1 MADINQNTTHELWV
15 EGRQLTLTL
24 VNNAPA
30 TTLTLTWTIPTTA
43 VITTGVVVLL
53 SEAPF
58 NAENFPVDGTKYTP
72 SLTWGDAGADRIG
85 NAQVVAAYYGYFNE
99 AQVLTATVT
108 GIDPT
113 KIYYASIHAASNVLQ
128 YYPVGIQSYPLETS
142 RVERLSPSYAGS
154 IPSTTVPPQ
163 DPVDGQAYFDPVSNR
178 VFVWNATMAAW
189 LEAVGST
196 VVTGARPPVDQLNF
210 FFNYTG
216 TPSVNVFFDGAWVAG
231 TPANLR
237 VKIAGVGNYAAF
249 ANAVVNP
256 NADYVPTTGDIGYFT
271 IQAPMSGPETYQVK
285 VYTMGQW
292 LLLTGNLV
300 QYDTT
305 GAGGW
310 EDVKIGDPVGGNA
323 LPNEPVIGNFFYST
337 ASNDLFVWTGT
348 AWVKADTAGEGSP
361 TTDKVGIGTDGS
373 YDERLRLMKIL
384 KGQMGWPQVCVELSE
399 DQFNI
404 AIDNALDEF
413 RRRADNAY
421 SHRYVI
427 FTLKEGQQVYYLN
440 DPRLKT
446 DKIVNVINIHRISML
461 GVSALST
468 ESNVYAQAFFH
479 QYYTGSMVDVLSI
492 HLSHQL
498 SEVFEKIFAGNL
510 TFTWDE
516 ASRQLQIHRRMRFG
530 EEKVLLE
537 CVMERTENELMLDRW
552 AKQWIQGW
560 AHAELKEMLG
570 MIRSKYSSGLPGPTG
585 GLSLNGDL
593 LLSEARQDFE
603 ELLRQITD
611 YEVGNGGVNFMNTAF
626 MIG

>member
-1 MADINQNTTHELWV
+1 LA
-15 EGRQLTLTL
+15 
-24 VNNAPA
+24 
-30 TTLTLTWTIPTTA
+30 
-43 VITTGVVVLL
+43 
-53 SEAPF
+53 
-58 NAENFPVDGTKYTP
+58 
-72 SLTWGDAGADRIG
+72 
-85 NAQVVAAYYGYFNE
+85 
-99 AQVLTATVT
+99 
-108 GIDPT
+108 
-113 KIYYASIHAASNVLQ
+113 
-128 YYPVGIQSYPLETS
+128 
-142 RVERLSPSYAGS
+142 
-154 IPSTTVPPQ
+154 
-163 DPVDGQAYFDPVSNR
+163 
-178 VFVWNATMAAW
+178 
-189 LEAVGST
+189 
-196 VVTGARPPVDQLNF
+196 
-210 FFNYTG
+210 
-216 TPSVNVFFDGAWVAG
+216 
-231 TPANLR
+231 
-237 VKIAGVGNYAAF
+237 
-249 ANAVVNP
+249 
-256 NADYVPTTGDIGYFT
+256 
-271 IQAPMSGPETYQVK
+271 
-285 VYTMGQW
+285 
-292 LLLTGNLV
+292 
-300 QYDTT
+300 
-305 GAGGW
+305 
-310 EDVKIGDPVGGNA
+310 
-323 LPNEPVIGNFFYST
+323 
-337 ASNDLFVWTGT
+337 
-348 AWVKADTAGEGSP
+348 
-361 TTDKVGIGTDGS
+361 
-373 YDERLRLMKIL
+373 
-384 KGQMGWPQVCVELSE
+384 E

-421 SHRYVI
+421 THRYVI

-440 DPRLKT
+440 DPRLQT

-537 CVMERTENELMLDRW
+537 VVMERTENELMLDRW

-570 MIRSKYSSGLPGPTG
+570 MIRSKYSSGLPGATG

-626 MIG
+626 LIG